1 LKLNSSEL
9 EKEKLFSHTPIR
21 SFDKK
26 SNDKLTTNKSEQ
38 ENNLN
43 YLKHQTSK
51 EKQIFKE
58 R

>member
-9 EKEKLFSHTPIR
+9 EKEKSFSHTPIR

-26 SNDKLTTNKSEQ
+26 SNDKLTTNKSDQ

-43 YLKHQTSK
+43 YL
-51 EKQIFKE
+51 
-58 R
+58 